1 MKDLHGQP
9 FMDIAW
15 ILTPSHHHAG
25 LCGVAPEVGS
35 DTLLFG
41 LGAVLDLLAAGL
53 CLQYL

>member
-1 MKDLHGQP
+1 
-9 FMDIAW
+9 MDITW

-25 LCGVAPEVGS
+25 LRGVAPEVGS